1 MRTQPQISLPL
12 EWLAEERVFIA
23 GHEFR
28 LLVVRNMGA
37 LLAALPGDAEIPY
50 WAILWESAVALAQW
64 LVEHP
69 EWVRGKRVL
78 ELGAGVGL
86 CGLVAQVLGA
96 QVVQSD
102 YQPDALALCAYNARL
117 NNMEPPAQLLMDWRD
132 WQHNEQYE
140 VILGSDLMYDRAL
153 HAPLLTVLGRALGP
167 AGVAL
172 LADPWRDAGWE
183 FADKLLASG
192 WQLTLDSRV
201 VSAQPQPREV
211 LLIQGVIRSGLP
223 ATGGAAPALSAGHA
237 PCRRG

>member
-1 MRTQPQISLPL
+1 MRTQLQIGLPL
-12 EWLAEERVFIA
+12 EWLAEERVCIA
-23 GHEFR
+23 GMEFR
-28 LLVVRNMGA
+28 LLVVRDVGA

-50 WAILWESAVALAQW
+50 WAILWESAIALAEW
-64 LVEHP
+64 LAEHP

-86 CGLVAQVLGA
+86 CGLMAQRLGA

-117 NNMEPPAQLLMDWRD
+117 NDMEPPAPLLMDWRD
-132 WQHNEQYE
+132 WRHNEQYE
-140 VILGSDLMYDRAL
+140 VILGSDLVYDRAL
-153 HAPLLTVLGRALGP
+153 HAPLLRVLERALAP
-167 AGVAL
+167 TGVAL

-192 WQLTLDSRV
+192 WRLNLDSRI

-211 LLIQGVIRSGLP
+211 LLIQGVFRNGLL
-223 ATGGAAPALSAGHA
+223 ATD
-237 PCRRG
+237 